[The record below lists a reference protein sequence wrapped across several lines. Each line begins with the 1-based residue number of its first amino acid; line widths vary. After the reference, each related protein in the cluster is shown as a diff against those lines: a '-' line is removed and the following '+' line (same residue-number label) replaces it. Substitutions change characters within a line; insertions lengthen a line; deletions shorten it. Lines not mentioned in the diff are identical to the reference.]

1 MNKLQTRKHNKI
13 IANDGIDNILPGPSV
28 VRSQRDQVD
37 VLR

>member
-13 IANDGIDNILPGPSV
+13 IANDAIDSIVPTPGV